1 MFPRPTAAPIIANM
15 NAIDESHSVF
25 SAIISSMYNI
35 LKLHIIIL
43 VEKMNVFDKFMMG
56 ETSSINWCFE
66 NRHFQ
71 ERLRENGLSQSYVVD
86 CLMMEEP
93 ISWQHVEGDLYAVVY
108 DAPPSKDYREIRI
121 LLACRGNS
129 IDLVTI
135 MRNNETTTN
144 RQKRQ
149 YQSDKQKSIEKKR
162 LKALSK
168 RRY

>member
-1 MFPRPTAAPIIANM
+1 M
-15 NAIDESHSVF
+15 
-25 SAIISSMYNI
+25 
-35 LKLHIIIL
+35 L
-43 VEKMNVFDKFMMG
+43 VEKMNVFDKFIMG

-71 ERLRENGLSQSYVVD
+71 ERLSENGLSQSYVVD
-86 CLMMEEP
+86 CLMHEEP
-93 ISWQHVEGDLYAVVY
+93 VSWQHVEGDKYAVVY
-108 DAPPSKDYREIRI
+108 DAPSSKDYREIRI
-121 LLACRGNS
+121 LLACKGNS
-129 IDLVTI
+129 IDLITI

-149 YQSDKQKSIEKKR
+149 YQSDKVKNIEKKR